1 MSTDSVRDAAY
12 STGYIS
18 MANAGGLVTGDP
30 QQAAVA
36 KFERAPL
43 PPSPVSVNA
52 WSHAFEQTE
61 KGRIIGN
68 VVI

>member
-18 MANAGGLVTGDP
+18 MANSQGLVTSDP
-30 QQAAVA
+30 QLTAMA
-36 KFERAPL
+36 KFERNPL
-43 PPSPVSVNA
+43 PATPVSVNA
-52 WSHAFEQTE
+52 WSNVFEQTQ
-61 KGRIIGN
+61 KGRILGN